1 MERKEGIKIAT
12 MKVSLLI
19 NIAFG
24 IIKSIDEIET
34 TIIGKVP
41 TSVKLAIPTSV
52 LEVRS
57 PSLTCMTTRQHKIHL
72 HVSLIITR
80 LENRFSNIIVRLILV
95 LLVQYIK

>member
-41 TSVKLAIPTSV
+41 TSVKLAIPTCL

-57 PSLTCMTTRQHKIHL
+57 PSLTCMKTPL
-72 HVSLIITR
+72 HDILLHTSLII
-80 LENRFSNIIVRLILV
+80 S
-95 LLVQYIK
+95 